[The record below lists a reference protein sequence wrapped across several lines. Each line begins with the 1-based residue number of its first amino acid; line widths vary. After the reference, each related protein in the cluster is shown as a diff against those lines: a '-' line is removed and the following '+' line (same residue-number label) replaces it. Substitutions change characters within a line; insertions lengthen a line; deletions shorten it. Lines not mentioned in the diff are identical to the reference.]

1 MEPELCRGQRVTGR
15 LRAISLRHALAAALA
30 WAAILHP
37 YGPAVALERFDFAT
51 PGAPDDLRD
60 RLAAVSLLA
69 ELRRDSGQDGQA
81 IYAAALSDY
90 GRILAALYAEGRYS
104 GVISIRIDGREAAD
118 IDPLDAPSA
127 VRSVVV
133 SVQPGP
139 PFTFLRAR
147 MRPYAPGTEI
157 PPAYADTALARSTA
171 IGEAAAAGVDGWR
184 QTGHAKARVSDQTVV
199 ADHAAAQIDSLILL
213 DPGPKLR
220 FGRLDVAGNERLR
233 LRRLIKIAG
242 YPASKVFDPDDL
254 DRVLDRLRRTGVFRS
269 VTATEA
275 ERPNA
280 DGTLDVAIV
289 VVEETL
295 RRFGFGA
302 EVASLDG
309 LTLSG
314 FWLHRNLFGGGE
326 RLRLD
331 GEITGIGGAT
341 GGADY
346 SLGLR
351 LDRPASFTPDT
362 GAFLELGADK
372 TDEQDFDAETFTFGF
387 GLTHI
392 FDEQRTAEASILYSA
407 STVTDVSG
415 TSRYRQLSLPLTAIW
430 DRRDAPLAATKGYY
444 LKAEATPFL
453 GFGSTDNGARVTGDL
468 RAYRG
473 FGEDDR
479 LVLAGRVQAGT
490 ILGSSVAGTPRD
502 YLFYTG
508 GGGSVRGQPYQ
519 SLGVQVIGGGTV
531 RSGGLSFAALSGELR
546 ARIGEKLGLVAFYD
560 AGFVSS
566 GDLFGGADGFH
577 AGAGIGLRYDTGI
590 GPIRIDLAGPVAG
603 ATGDGV
609 QLYVGIGQSF

>member
-1 MEPELCRGQRVTGR
+1 MR
-15 LRAISLRHALAAALA
+15 SALGWAVLLHPSGPAAAL
-30 WAAILHP
+30 
-37 YGPAVALERFDFAT
+37 EQFDFAT

-60 RLAAVSLLA
+60 RLVAVSLLA

-90 GRILAALYAEGRYS
+90 GRILGELYAEGRYS
-104 GVISIRIDGREAAD
+104 GVISIRIDGREAAG
-118 IDPLDAPSA
+118 IDPLEAPVA

-147 MRPYAPGTEI
+147 MRPYALGTEI
-157 PPAYADTALARSTA
+157 PPAYADTALARSSA
-171 IGEAAAAGVDGWR
+171 IGDAAAAGVAGWR
-184 QTGHAKARVSDQTVV
+184 QTGHAKARVADQTII
-199 ADHAAAQIDSLILL
+199 ADHATAKIDSLILL

-220 FGRLDVAGNERLR
+220 FGKLDVSGNERLR
-233 LRRLIKIAG
+233 LRRLVKIAG
-242 YPASKVFDPDDL
+242 YPAGEVFDPDDL

-275 ERPNA
+275 ERPNP
-280 DGTLDVAIV
+280 DGTLDISIA
-289 VVEETL
+289 VVEEAR

-302 EVASLDG
+302 EIASLDG

-326 RLRLD
+326 RLRID
-331 GEITGIGGAT
+331 GEITGIGATT

-351 LDRPASFTPDT
+351 MDRPATFSPDT
-362 GAFLELGADK
+362 GAFLELGAEK
-372 TDEQDFDAETFTFGF
+372 TDEQDFDAETFRFGF
-387 GLTHI
+387 GVTHI
-392 FDEQRTAEASILYSA
+392 FDEDRTAEASILYSA
-407 STVTDVSG
+407 STVTDAAG
-415 TSRYRQLSLPLTAIW
+415 RSRYRQLSLPLTATW
-430 DRRDAPLAATKGYY
+430 DRRDVPLAATKGYY

-453 GFGSTDNGARVTGDL
+453 GFGSTDNGVRLKGDV

-473 FGEDDR
+473 FGTDDR
-479 LVLAGRVQAGT
+479 FVLAGRVQAGT
-490 ILGSSVAGTPRD
+490 ILGATVAGAPRD

-531 RSGGLSFAALSGELR
+531 RSGGLSFAALSGEMR
-546 ARIGEKLGLVAFYD
+546 AKIGEKLGLVAFYD
-560 AGFVSS
+560 AGLVTD
-566 GDLFGGADGFH
+566 GNLFGGASGFQ
-577 AGAGIGLRYDTGI
+577 AGVGVGLRYDTGI
-590 GPIRIDLAGPVAG
+590 GPIRIDVAGPVAG